1 MLDYLDKQTRLTG
14 NQYKIITAAVVG
26 DMLEFFDLYLI
37 AYVLAFIAKP
47 WQLTYGESMAVLL
60 SSGVGAIIGAYVW
73 GYVADRIGRKTVF
86 IATVINFSLATG
98 ILALTPDRGW
108 IFLTVF
114 RFFVGVGVGGLYVVD
129 LPLVQE
135 FMGTSKRGFIGGIVT
150 SCVPLGNMLGAILGA
165 YLAPVVGWRG
175 LFVVGLLPAL
185 LTLLIRAWVP
195 ESPRWLARMGRHDE
209 ARQSLA
215 WALEIDLKSIPL
227 SAVAPPPAE
236 QTRFLDLFRY
246 PRSLVVSWFGN
257 LGIQTGIYGISLWA
271 PVLLVMLM
279 KVSPADASF
288 WMIFVTGGSFV
299 GRFFFAW
306 LSEVIGRRAS
316 SGIVGLGAAA
326 SVVLAG
332 LFPTAMIGTISVFW
346 LLPHSGQFR
355 RQRRLLRDRALRG
368 GSLAGEPAR
377 HWHGLCLW
385 FRRHRQVDRA
395 GRARLDHRLVQHHQP
410 ASHPR
415 CDHAGLPLPRRLVHV
430 RRRGLSRFR
439 LRDQGPFVRGD
450 RRGTAG
456 AAATAGSAGQGNG
469 ELAKRPRASIAAN
482 VWQPSPHSRHKAM
495 AGSCTFAATVV
506 GLCPLRFTRIPHL
519 RGLANIP
526 SRVWTLRG
534 SSGCADPRRA

>member
-1 MLDYLDKQTRLTG
+1 MLDYLDKQARLTG
-14 NQYKIITAAVVG
+14 NQYKIITAAVIG

-47 WQLTYGESMAVLL
+47 WQLTYGESMAILL

-73 GYVADRIGRKTVF
+73 GYIADRIGRKTVF
-86 IATVINFSLATG
+86 IATVINFSVATG
-98 ILALTPDRGW
+98 ILALTPERGW

-135 FMGTSKRGFIGGIVT
+135 FMPTSKRGFIGGIVT
-150 SCVPLGNMLGAILGA
+150 SFVPLGNMLGAILGA

-209 ARQSLA
+209 ARQALA
-215 WALEIDLKSIPL
+215 WALEIDPKSIPL
-227 SAVAPPPAE
+227 SAVTLPPAE

-306 LSEVIGRRAS
+306 LSEVIGRRVS

-332 LFPTAMIGTISVFW
+332 LFPTAMLGSVSVFW
-346 LLPHSGQFR
+346 LLLILVNFAGSGGFSVIGPYAAEVWPASLRATGMGSAYGFGGIGKLIGPAGLAWIIGSSNIINPQATLDAITPAFLYLAAWFAFSGVVYLVFGFETKGR
-355 RQRRLLRDRALRG
+355 SFEEIDAALLEQQQR
-368 GSLAGEPAR
+368 PAR
-377 HWHGLCLW
+377 P
-385 FRRHRQVDRA
+385 V
-395 GRARLDHRLVQHHQP
+395 
-410 ASHPR
+410 
-415 CDHAGLPLPRRLVHV
+415 
-430 RRRGLSRFR
+430 
-439 LRDQGPFVRGD
+439 
-450 RRGTAG
+450 
-456 AAATAGSAGQGNG
+456 
-469 ELAKRPRASIAAN
+469 N
-482 VWQPSPHSRHKAM
+482 V
-495 AGSCTFAATVV
+495 TV
-506 GLCPLRFTRIPHL
+506 
-519 RGLANIP
+519 
-526 SRVWTLRG
+526 S
-534 SSGCADPRRA
+534 

>member
-1 MLDYLDKQTRLTG
+1 MLEYLDKQTRLTG
-14 NQYKIITAAVVG
+14 NQYKIITAAVIG

-47 WQLTYGESMAVLL
+47 WQLTYGESMAILL
-60 SSGVGAIIGAYVW
+60 SSGVGAIIGAYAW
-73 GYVADRIGRKTVF
+73 GYIADRIGRKTVF
-86 IATVINFSLATG
+86 IATVINFSVATG

-135 FMGTSKRGFIGGIVT
+135 FMPTSKRGFIGGIVT
-150 SCVPLGNMLGAILGA
+150 SFVPLGDMLGGGLGA
-165 YLAPVVGWRG
+165 HLAPVVGWRG
-175 LFVVGLLPAL
+175 VFVVGLLPAL

-209 ARQSLA
+209 ARQALA
-215 WALEIDLKSIPL
+215 WALEIDPKSIPL
-227 SAVAPPPAE
+227 SAVTLPPAE
-236 QTRFLDLFRY
+236 QKRFLDLFRY

-306 LSEVIGRRAS
+306 LSEVIGRRAP

-332 LFPTAMIGTISVFW
+332 LFPTAMLGSVSVFW
-346 LLPHSGQFR
+346 LLLILVNFAGSGGFSVIGPY
-355 RQRRLLRDRALRG
+355 A
-368 GSLAGEPAR
+368 AEV
-377 HWHGLCLW
+377 W
-385 FRRHRQVDRA
+385 
-395 GRARLDHRLVQHHQP
+395 P
-410 ASHPR
+410 ASLRATGMGSAYGFGGVGKLIGP
-415 CDHAGLPLPRRLVHV
+415 AGL
-430 RRRGLSRFR
+430 
-439 LRDQGPFVRGD
+439 
-450 RRGTAG
+450 AW
-456 AAATAGSAGQGNG
+456 
-469 ELAKRPRASIAAN
+469 I
-482 VWQPSPHSRHKAM
+482 
-495 AGSCTFAATVV
+495 
-506 GLCPLRFTRIPHL
+506 I
-519 RGLANIP
+519 
-526 SRVWTLRG
+526 G
-534 SSGCADPRRA
+534 SSNIINPQATLDAITPAFLYLAAWFAFSGVVYLVFGFETKGRSFEEIDAGLLEHRERPTVPAKVRVT

>member
-1 MLDYLDKQTRLTG
+1 MLDYLDKQARLTG
-14 NQYKIITAAVVG
+14 NQYKIITAAVIG

-47 WQLTYGESMAVLL
+47 WQLTYGESMAILL

-73 GYVADRIGRKTVF
+73 GYIADRIGRKTVF
-86 IATVINFSLATG
+86 IATVINFSVATG
-98 ILALTPDRGW
+98 ILALTPERGW

-135 FMGTSKRGFIGGIVT
+135 FMPTSKRGFIGGIVT
-150 SCVPLGNMLGAILGA
+150 SFVPLGNMLGAILGA

-215 WALEIDLKSIPL
+215 WALEIDPKSIPL

-332 LFPTAMIGTISVFW
+332 LFPTAMLGSVSVFW
-346 LLPHSGQFR
+346 LLLILVNFAGSGGFSVIGPYAAEVWPASLRATGMGSAYGFGGIGKLIGPAGLAWIIGSSNIINPQATLDAITPAFLYLAAWFAFSGVVYLVFGFETKGR
-355 RQRRLLRDRALRG
+355 SFEEIDAALLEQQQR
-368 GSLAGEPAR
+368 PAR
-377 HWHGLCLW
+377 P
-385 FRRHRQVDRA
+385 V
-395 GRARLDHRLVQHHQP
+395 
-410 ASHPR
+410 
-415 CDHAGLPLPRRLVHV
+415 
-430 RRRGLSRFR
+430 
-439 LRDQGPFVRGD
+439 
-450 RRGTAG
+450 
-456 AAATAGSAGQGNG
+456 
-469 ELAKRPRASIAAN
+469 N
-482 VWQPSPHSRHKAM
+482 V
-495 AGSCTFAATVV
+495 TV
-506 GLCPLRFTRIPHL
+506 
-519 RGLANIP
+519 
-526 SRVWTLRG
+526 S
-534 SSGCADPRRA
+534 

>member
-1 MLDYLDKQTRLTG
+1 MLDYLDKQARLTG
-14 NQYKIITAAVVG
+14 NQYKIITAAVIG

-47 WQLTYGESMAVLL
+47 WQLTYGESMAILL

-73 GYVADRIGRKTVF
+73 GYIADRIGRKTVF
-86 IATVINFSLATG
+86 IATVINFSVATG
-98 ILALTPDRGW
+98 ILALTPERGW

-135 FMGTSKRGFIGGIVT
+135 FMPTSKRGFIGGIVT
-150 SCVPLGNMLGAILGA
+150 SFVPLGNMLGAILGA

-209 ARQSLA
+209 ARQALA
-215 WALEIDLKSIPL
+215 WALEIDPKSIPL
-227 SAVAPPPAE
+227 SAVTLPPAE

-332 LFPTAMIGTISVFW
+332 LFPTAMLGSVSVFW
-346 LLPHSGQFR
+346 LLLILVNFAGSGGFSVIGPYAAEVWPASLRATGMGSAYGFGGIGKLIGPAGLAWIIGSSNIINPQATLDAITPAFLYLAAWFAFSGVVYLVFGFETKGR
-355 RQRRLLRDRALRG
+355 SFEEIDAALLEQQR
-368 GSLAGEPAR
+368 PAR
-377 HWHGLCLW
+377 P
-385 FRRHRQVDRA
+385 VK
-395 GRARLDHRLVQHHQP
+395 V
-410 ASHPR
+410 
-415 CDHAGLPLPRRLVHV
+415 
-430 RRRGLSRFR
+430 
-439 LRDQGPFVRGD
+439 
-450 RRGTAG
+450 
-456 AAATAGSAGQGNG
+456 
-469 ELAKRPRASIAAN
+469 
-482 VWQPSPHSRHKAM
+482 
-495 AGSCTFAATVV
+495 TV
-506 GLCPLRFTRIPHL
+506 
-519 RGLANIP
+519 
-526 SRVWTLRG
+526 S
-534 SSGCADPRRA
+534 

>member
-1 MLDYLDKQTRLTG
+1 MLDYLDKQARLTG
-14 NQYKIITAAVVG
+14 NQYKIITAAVIG

-47 WQLTYGESMAVLL
+47 WQLTYGESMAILL

-73 GYVADRIGRKTVF
+73 GYIADRIGRKTVF
-86 IATVINFSLATG
+86 IATVINFSVATG
-98 ILALTPDRGW
+98 ILALTPERGW

-135 FMGTSKRGFIGGIVT
+135 FMPTSKRGFIGGIVT
-150 SCVPLGNMLGAILGA
+150 SFVPLGNMLGAILGA

-209 ARQSLA
+209 ARQALA
-215 WALEIDLKSIPL
+215 WALEIDPKSIPL
-227 SAVAPPPAE
+227 SAVTLPPAE

-332 LFPTAMIGTISVFW
+332 LFPTAMLGSVSVFW
-346 LLPHSGQFR
+346 LLLILVNFAGSGGFSVIGPYAAEVWPASLRATGMGSAYGFGGIGKLIGPAGLAWIIGSSNIINPQATLDAITPAFLYLAAWFAFSGVVYLVFGFETKGR
-355 RQRRLLRDRALRG
+355 SFEEIDAALLEQQQR
-368 GSLAGEPAR
+368 PAR
-377 HWHGLCLW
+377 P
-385 FRRHRQVDRA
+385 VK
-395 GRARLDHRLVQHHQP
+395 V
-410 ASHPR
+410 
-415 CDHAGLPLPRRLVHV
+415 
-430 RRRGLSRFR
+430 
-439 LRDQGPFVRGD
+439 
-450 RRGTAG
+450 
-456 AAATAGSAGQGNG
+456 
-469 ELAKRPRASIAAN
+469 
-482 VWQPSPHSRHKAM
+482 
-495 AGSCTFAATVV
+495 TV
-506 GLCPLRFTRIPHL
+506 
-519 RGLANIP
+519 
-526 SRVWTLRG
+526 S
-534 SSGCADPRRA
+534 